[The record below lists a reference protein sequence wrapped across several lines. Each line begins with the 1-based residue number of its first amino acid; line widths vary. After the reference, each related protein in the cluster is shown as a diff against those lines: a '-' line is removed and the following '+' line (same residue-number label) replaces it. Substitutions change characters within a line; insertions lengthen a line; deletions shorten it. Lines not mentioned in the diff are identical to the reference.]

1 MNKKEIDKSEL
12 DTELL
17 KTEFEALEK
26 VDHPYMVRVLE
37 LNYDKQFYYI
47 ALELMPNGDVEE
59 YILDKLNKDQHL
71 TSGEIKHFTR

>member
-37 LNYDKQFYYI
+37 LNYDK
-47 ALELMPNGDVEE
+47 
-59 YILDKLNKDQHL
+59 
-71 TSGEIKHFTR
+71 